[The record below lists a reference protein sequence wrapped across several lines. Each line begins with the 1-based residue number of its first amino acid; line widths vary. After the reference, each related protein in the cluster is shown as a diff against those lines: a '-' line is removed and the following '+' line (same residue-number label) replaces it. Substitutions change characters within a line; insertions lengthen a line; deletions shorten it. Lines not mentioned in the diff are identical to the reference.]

1 MTDVNTAPDGWQRP
15 ELEDNAESVL
25 QERYYLKDEN
35 GKATEDAS
43 GLFYRVATAIARP
56 EGIQGWISLQDSSGN
71 VLTDSSGL
79 TRQEIPNKWTEEF
92 YDLMAS
98 RRFLPNSPCLMN
110 AGKKQKGWN
119 QMAACFVLPIEDSLI
134 SIADTHRAA
143 LLIHQSGGGTG
154 FNFSRIRPKGSYVRG
169 SSGVASGPVSFM
181 SMIDHSCGIV
191 KQGGTRR
198 GANMGILNVSHLDIF
213 DFITCKSEDG
223 EIENFNI
230 SVGLTD
236 EFMEAVEQDLDWY
249 LDKADGT
256 FKVVKARTLWDKI
269 IHGAW
274 LNGEPGAIFLD
285 ELDRDNPVKHIGN
298 IDTTNPC
305 GEIGLLP
312 YEACVLGSI
321 NISEYLLD
329 EFHGS
334 IDYDKLEE
342 DIYTTIRFLDNMID
356 ASEFPLDEIDEIV
369 KRGNRRLGLGIM
381 GWADLLLKMKIRYG
395 SEESI
400 ELSKFVASFVN
411 HKATMASEQ
420 LGRERGFFG
429 NCENSSL
436 LTNRRNVEVT
446 AIAPTG
452 TISMIA
458 GCSSGIEPIFAF
470 KFVKSVMENV
480 ETGEKHNLEYV
491 HPEYAKLNP
500 NEVTPGWFVDA
511 SNVAPREHVLM
522 QAAWQKYIG
531 NAVSKTI
538 NLPSHAT
545 IDDVAEAYILAWK
558 TGCKGITVYRDG
570 SRSGQV
576 LTEVKSSDTA
586 EPVEPV
592 ESIEVEVNG
601 VVHSIEAPDDGYVPF
616 KRPEVA
622 ESRTTKIN
630 NGCGSN
636 YISVSFDENGKPFEI
651 FSTLGKTGG
660 CGSAQNESIGRM
672 ASLALRNGATIEDVI
687 RHLRG
692 IQCNRPVGF
701 GDNRVLSCG
710 DGISQALERIMG
722 KRPSTVIPVSDLQ
735 ESGQHE
741 PLPFDAN
748 RLDTDKSCDTV
759 DFKPMGC
766 CPSCEGS
773 NLNHESGCVTCME
786 CGWSECG

>member
-35 GKATEDAS
+35 GRATEDAS
-43 GLFYRVATAIARP
+43 GLFYRVAKAIGGQ
-56 EGIQGWISLQDSSGN
+56 ENGIGN
-71 VLTDSSGL
+71 KAD
-79 TRQEIPNKWTEEF
+79 WTIKF

-110 AGKKQKGWN
+110 AGKKQRGWN

-249 LDKADGT
+249 LDNADENIG
-256 FKVVKARTLWDKI
+256 VVKARLIWDKI

-285 ELDRDNPVKHIGN
+285 ELDRNNPVKHIGN

-321 NISEYLLD
+321 NIAEYFDTSLTMKLD
-329 EFHGS
+329 YLTLG
-334 IDYDKLEE
+334 K
-342 DIYTTIRFLDNMID
+342 DIQTAVRFLDNMID

-369 KRGNRRLGLGIM
+369 KKGNRRLGLGIM
-381 GWADLLLKMKIRYG
+381 GWADLLLKMEIKYG
-395 SEESI
+395 SQRSTDFAEEMSNYI
-400 ELSKFVASFVN
+400 DSVATEYSQGL
-411 HKATMASEQ
+411 AQ
-420 LGRERGFFG
+420 ERGSFG
-429 NCENSSL
+429 NFAGSML
-436 LTNRRNVEVT
+436 DVDRRNVEVT

-500 NEVTPGWFVDA
+500 NEVTPDWFVDA
-511 SNVAPREHVLM
+511 SNVSPREHVLM
-522 QAAWQKYIG
+522 QAAWQKHIG

-538 NLPSHAT
+538 NLPSDAT

-576 LTEVKSSDTA
+576 LTEVKPSDTA

-592 ESIEVEVNG
+592 EAIEVEVNG

-616 KRPEVA
+616 VRPEVA

-741 PLPFDAN
+741 ELPMTN
-748 RLDTDKSCDTV
+748 RVTTTTQYI
-759 DFKPMGC
+759 PMGC

-773 NLNHESGCVTCME
+773 NLNHESGCITCME

>member
-35 GKATEDAS
+35 GRATEDAS
-43 GLFYRVATAIARP
+43 GLFYRVANAIAKP
-56 EGIQGWISLQDSSGN
+56 EDKISGSSS
-71 VLTDSSGL
+71 LHWQ
-79 TRQEIPNKWTEEF
+79 REF

-110 AGKKQKGWN
+110 AGKKQRGWN

-198 GANMGILNVSHLDIF
+198 GANMGILNVGHPDIE

-249 LDKADGT
+249 LDNADENIG
-256 FKVVKARTLWDKI
+256 VVKARLIWDKI

-321 NISEYLLD
+321 NIAEYLLD

-381 GWADLLLKMKIRYG
+381 GWADLLLKIKIRYG
-395 SEESI
+395 SEESMQ
-400 ELSKFVASFVN
+400 LSKHVASFIN

-576 LTEVKSSDTA
+576 LTEVKPSDTA
-586 EPVEPV
+586 EPVERV
-592 ESIEVEVNG
+592 EAG
-601 VVHSIEAPDDGYVPF
+601 VAELEKMLYSDEHEPGVDSLPF
-616 KRPEVA
+616 VRPEVA

-722 KRPSTVIPVSDLQ
+722 QRPSIVIPVSDLQ

-741 PLPFDAN
+741 ELPMTN
-748 RLDTDKSCDTV
+748 SVTTTTQYI
-759 DFKPMGC
+759 PMGC

-773 NLNHESGCVTCME
+773 NLNHESGCITCME

>member
-35 GKATEDAS
+35 GRATEDAS
-43 GLFYRVATAIARP
+43 GLFYRVAKAIGGQ
-56 EGIQGWISLQDSSGN
+56 ENGIGN
-71 VLTDSSGL
+71 KAD
-79 TRQEIPNKWTEEF
+79 WTIKF

-198 GANMGILNVSHLDIF
+198 GANMGILNVDHPDIL

-230 SVGLTD
+230 SVGISD
-236 EFMEAVEQDLDWY
+236 RFMEAVERDGDWN
-249 LDKADGT
+249 LNSMNGDDT
-256 FKVVKARTLWDKI
+256 QFVLARALWDKI

-321 NISEYLLD
+321 NIAE
-329 EFHGS
+329 H
-334 IDYDKLEE
+334 YDAHFNEVNYDNLRE
-342 DIYTTIRFLDNMID
+342 DIYTAIRFLDNMID
-356 ASEFPLDEIDEIV
+356 ASEFPLEEIDEIV
-369 KRGNRRLGLGIM
+369 KRGNRRLGLGVM
-381 GWADLLLKMKIRYG
+381 GWADLLLKMKIKYG

-400 ELSKFVASFVN
+400 NLARNVAWFVN
-411 HKATMASEQ
+411 RSAMRASES
-420 LGRERGFFG
+420 LAMSRGVYG
-429 NCENSSL
+429 NSVATESIP
-436 LTNRRNVEVT
+436 RRNVEVT

-500 NEVTPGWFVDA
+500 NEVTPDWFVDA
-511 SNVAPREHVLM
+511 GKVTPREHVLM
-522 QAAWQKYIG
+522 QAAWQKHIG

-538 NLPSHAT
+538 NLPSDAT

-558 TGCKGITVYRDG
+558 TKCKGITVYRDG

-576 LTEVKSSDTA
+576 LTEVKTDKAT

-592 ESIEVEVNG
+592 ETVVTEFDWMVQSDEVESGTDHLPFVRP
-601 VVHSIEAPDDGYVPF
+601 VVAD
-616 KRPEVA
+616 
-622 ESRTTKIN
+622 SRTTKIN

-741 PLPFDAN
+741 ELPMTN
-748 RLDTDKSCDTV
+748 RVTTTTQYI
-759 DFKPMGC
+759 PMGC

-773 NLNHESGCVTCME
+773 NLNHESGCITCME

>member
-35 GKATEDAS
+35 GRATEDAS
-43 GLFYRVATAIARP
+43 GLFYRVANAIAKP
-56 EGIQGWISLQDSSGN
+56 EDKISGSSS
-71 VLTDSSGL
+71 LHWQ
-79 TRQEIPNKWTEEF
+79 REF

-110 AGKKQKGWN
+110 AGKKQRGWN

-198 GANMGILNVSHLDIF
+198 GANMGILNVDHPDIF

-249 LDKADGT
+249 LDNADEDIR
-256 FKVVKARTLWDKI
+256 VVKARLIWDKI

-321 NISEYLLD
+321 NIAEHYNAHFNEVNYDNLR
-329 EFHGS
+329 ES
-334 IDYDKLEE
+334 IH
-342 DIYTTIRFLDNMID
+342 TAIRFLDNMID
-356 ASEFPLDEIDEIV
+356 ASEFPLEEIDEIV

-381 GWADLLLKMKIRYG
+381 GWADLLLKMKIKYG
-395 SEESI
+395 SSESI
-400 ELSKFVASFVN
+400 AFADQIAWLINDCAVR
-411 HKATMASEQ
+411 ASEK
-420 LGRERGFFG
+420 LAKERGAFG
-429 NCENSSL
+429 NYEGSDLSESQL
-436 LTNRRNVEVT
+436 RRNVEVT

-458 GCSSGIEPIFAF
+458 GCSSGVEPIFAF

-500 NEVTPGWFVDA
+500 A
-511 SNVAPREHVLM
+511 
-522 QAAWQKYIG
+522 
-531 NAVSKTI
+531 NA
-538 NLPSHAT
+538 
-545 IDDVAEAYILAWK
+545 
-558 TGCKGITVYRDG
+558 
-570 SRSGQV
+570 
-576 LTEVKSSDTA
+576 
-586 EPVEPV
+586 
-592 ESIEVEVNG
+592 
-601 VVHSIEAPDDGYVPF
+601 GY
-616 KRPEVA
+616 
-622 ESRTTKIN
+622 T
-630 NGCGSN
+630 
-636 YISVSFDENGKPFEI
+636 
-651 FSTLGKTGG
+651 
-660 CGSAQNESIGRM
+660 
-672 ASLALRNGATIEDVI
+672 
-687 RHLRG
+687 
-692 IQCNRPVGF
+692 
-701 GDNRVLSCG
+701 
-710 DGISQALERIMG
+710 
-722 KRPSTVIPVSDLQ
+722 
-735 ESGQHE
+735 
-741 PLPFDAN
+741 
-748 RLDTDKSCDTV
+748 
-759 DFKPMGC
+759 
-766 CPSCEGS
+766 
-773 NLNHESGCVTCME
+773 
-786 CGWSECG
+786 

>member
-43 GLFYRVATAIARP
+43 GLFYRVAKAIGGQ
-56 EGIQGWISLQDSSGN
+56 ENGIGN
-71 VLTDSSGL
+71 KAD
-79 TRQEIPNKWTEEF
+79 WTIKF

-110 AGKKQKGWN
+110 AGKSQRGWN

-249 LDKADGT
+249 LDNADENIG
-256 FKVVKARTLWDKI
+256 VVKARLIWDKI

-321 NISEYLLD
+321 NIAEYLLD

-395 SEESI
+395 SEESMQ
-400 ELSKFVASFVN
+400 LSKHVASFVN

-545 IDDVAEAYILAWK
+545 INDVAEAYILAWK

-592 ESIEVEVNG
+592 ESIEVEVNS
-601 VVHSIEAPDDGYVPF
+601 VVHSIEAPAGGYVPF

-636 YISVSFDENGKPFEI
+636 YISVSFDENSKPFEI

-741 PLPFDAN
+741 ELPMTSSVTTPN
-748 RLDTDKSCDTV
+748 SVTTTTQYI
-759 DFKPMGC
+759 PMGC